1 MDDHRRNTSLKIIL
15 SGNIFGEFFFNA
27 LFWFKASLDGV
38 ADCEGQRPGRR
49 LFVFFKDNWK
59 VGFDWW
65 SLKLKNSK
73 R

>member
-1 MDDHRRNTSLKIIL
+1 MDDHIRNTSLKIIL

-49 LFVFFKDNWK
+49 LFVFFKDN
-59 VGFDWW
+59 
-65 SLKLKNSK
+65 
-73 R
+73 

>member
-1 MDDHRRNTSLKIIL
+1 MPMDDHRRNTSLKIIL

-49 LFVFFKDNWK
+49 LFVFFKDN
-59 VGFDWW
+59 
-65 SLKLKNSK
+65 
-73 R
+73 